1 MSTTVLRRYRSDARP
16 FDLLDR
22 VLPLPSSSPIYIPF
36 TTRPFNYSPPILSL
50 IFYAISSGKK
60 RVGGGG
66 GVEQGALNLMLSRFH
81 RDEFL
86 TVKLRFRTRL
96 VREAYKNGF

>member
-36 TTRPFNYSPPILSL
+36 TTRPFNYSPPILL

-60 RVGGGG
+60 RVGGG